1 MLAHFGIERLRQEHE
16 RQSEAAAVR
25 AGGSAKL
32 AEAFVAAGL
41 HPGQHI
47 GIHDGG
53 PVYEAHLAALGGG

>member
-32 AEAFVAAGL
+32 AFVAAGL